1 MDNKIQVTID
11 IIIHATEDISKF
23 FDSLNQLFEIEQE
36 KILVQELKG
45 HFDNPITTLHA
56 KFSKKDAKKIVGKIV
71 SNLTESQERELV
83 DSLEQRIQNST
94 LHLRFD
100 KQKLVQGNIDF
111 REKDPVKIKIFTP
124 IYTKKDAVKI
134 FSELLKKTN

>member
-36 KILVQELKG
+36 KILVHELKG

-100 KQKLVQGNIDF
+100 KQKLVQGDLDF

>member
-23 FDSLNQLFEIEQE
+23 FDALNQLFEIEQE
-36 KILVQELKG
+36 KISVQELKG

-111 REKDPVKIKIFTP
+111 REKDPMKIKIFTP

>member
-23 FDSLNQLFEIEQE
+23 FDALNQLFEIEQE
-36 KILVQELKG
+36 KISVQELKG

-56 KFSKKDAKKIVGKIV
+56 KFSKKEAKKIVGKIV
-71 SNLTESQERELV
+71 SNLTESQKRELA

-111 REKDPVKIKIFTP
+111 RETDPVKIKIFTP

>member
-23 FDSLNQLFEIEQE
+23 FYALNQLFEIEQK

-71 SNLTESQERELV
+71 SNLTESQERELA

-100 KQKLVQGNIDF
+100 KQELVQGNIDF

>member
-1 MDNKIQVTID
+1 MDNKLQVTID
-11 IIIHATEDISKF
+11 IIIHATEDISKI
-23 FDSLNQLFEIEQE
+23 FDALNQLFEIEQE
-36 KILVQELKG
+36 KISVQELKG

-100 KQKLVQGNIDF
+100 KQKLVQGDIDF

-124 IYTKKDAVKI
+124 IYTKKDTVKI

>member
-23 FDSLNQLFEIEQE
+23 FDALNQLFEIEQE
-36 KILVQELKG
+36 KILAQELKG

-56 KFSKKDAKKIVGKIV
+56 KFSKKDAKKIVEKIV

-94 LHLRFD
+94 LHLRLD
-100 KQKLVQGNIDF
+100 KQKLVQGDIDF

-124 IYTKKDAVKI
+124 IYTKKNAVKI
-134 FSELLKKTN
+134 FSELLKKIN

>member
-11 IIIHATEDISKF
+11 IIIHATEDISKI
-23 FDSLNQLFEIEQE
+23 FDALNQLFEIEQE

-71 SNLTESQERELV
+71 SNLTESQERELI

>member
-23 FDSLNQLFEIEQE
+23 FDALNQLFEIEQE
-36 KILVQELKG
+36 KISVQELKG

-71 SNLTESQERELV
+71 SNLTKSQERELI

>member
-1 MDNKIQVTID
+1 
-11 IIIHATEDISKF
+11 
-23 FDSLNQLFEIEQE
+23 LNQLFEIEQE

-100 KQKLVQGNIDF
+100 KQKLVQGDLDF

-124 IYTKKDAVKI
+124 IYTKRDAVKI
-134 FSELLKKTN
+134 FSKLLKKTN

>member
-23 FDSLNQLFEIEQE
+23 FDALNQLFEIEQE

-56 KFSKKDAKKIVGKIV
+56 KFSKKDAKKIIEKIV
-71 SNLTESQERELV
+71 SNLSESQEKELIE
-83 DSLEQRIQNST
+83 SLEQRIQNST
-94 LHLRFD
+94 LHLRLD
-100 KQKLVQGNIDF
+100 KQKLVQGEIDF
-111 REKDPVKIKIFTP
+111 KEKDPVKIKIFTP
-124 IYTKKDAVKI
+124 IYTKKNTIKI
-134 FSELLKKTN
+134 FSKLLKKTN

>member
-11 IIIHATEDISKF
+11 IIIHATEDISKI
-23 FDSLNQLFEIEQE
+23 FDALNQLFEIEQE

-56 KFSKKDAKKIVGKIV
+56 KFSNKDAKKIVGKIV
-71 SNLTESQERELV
+71 SNLTKSQERELV

>member
-11 IIIHATEDISKF
+11 IIIHATEDISKI
-23 FDSLNQLFEIEQE
+23 FDALNQLFEIKQE
-36 KILVQELKG
+36 RILVKELKG

-71 SNLTESQERELV
+71 SNLTKSQERELV

>member
-23 FDSLNQLFEIEQE
+23 FDALNQLFEIEQE
-36 KILVQELKG
+36 KISVQELKG

-83 DSLEQRIQNST
+83 NSLEQRIQNST

-111 REKDPVKIKIFTP
+111 REKDSVKIKIFTP